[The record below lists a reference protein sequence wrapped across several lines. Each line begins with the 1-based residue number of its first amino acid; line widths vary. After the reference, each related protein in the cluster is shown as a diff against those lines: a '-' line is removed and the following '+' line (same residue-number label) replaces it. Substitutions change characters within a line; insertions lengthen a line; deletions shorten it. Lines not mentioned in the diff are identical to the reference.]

1 MTIIRVVGRTVR
13 HLARMIV
20 RLILASALR
29 GKTAIPVTKTSR
41 KGPVTKTSRK
51 GVELAFFSVRGF
63 VVRVS
68 KDGDF
73 TTEYMRLRQSFSEFV
88 PSAEILALSD
98 DRNAILEEF
107 IIGDTLAA
115 FDRDSSAYREALTA
129 VTSGHLLLVQALS
142 VEADSYSLASIPSV
156 DSTIA
161 PFREHQARV
170 LAYLGEGPLVPSHGD
185 LHSGNL
191 LVRAGGVK
199 TIDFGSLAMRPAWF
213 DAVRLVQFELCRVEA
228 SPTVTSLVEQYCLDV
243 LSVSVGWNEPPADW
257 RRLVSLAYIAWRA
270 VENPRKVK
278 KDWAD
283 LQPWAQ

>member
-41 KGPVTKTSRK
+41 KG
-51 GVELAFFSVRGF
+51 VELAFFSGRGF

-142 VEADSYSLASIPSV
+142 VEAGSYSLASIPSV

-191 LVRAGGVK
+191 LVHAGGGIK
-199 TIDFGSLAMRPAWF
+199 SIDFGSLAMRPAWF

-243 LSVSVGWNEPPADW
+243 LSVSVGWKEPPADW